1 MGMNYKHSDNKN
13 NNKSLAHITPH
24 MFVTMIIVTVIL
36 MLIGLTILMAKT
48 MQMKM
53 QPSDTT
59 KSTTQM
65 ATTSDTNNTDTGTDS
80 DSQSIPT
87 TETESNTLS
96 KQESILKELGVE
108 PYTGEPYTVINS
120 NVPFFTTDE
129 QKNATSDFLSF
140 SELDELQRPQ
150 TAYACLSYSSMPSE
164 DEERG
169 EIGQIK
175 PAGWHTVKY
184 PEIINDLYLYN
195 RCHLIGWQ
203 LCGENANEKNLIT
216 GTRYLNVSGMLPF
229 ENQIAEYLRKDSS
242 NRVLYRVTPIYTDDN
257 LIADGLLLEAKSMH
271 EQDKIPDIEFCVY
284 CYNVQPGIV
293 IDYTTGDSYAET
305 DTSTQSETEYILN
318 TSTNKIHLPD
328 CSAVKDMN
336 PNNKIT
342 SNKTLD
348 ALLNQ
353 GYTPCGICHPDS

>member
-1 MGMNYKHSDNKN
+1 MGRTYKHPDNKN
-13 NNKSLAHITPH
+13 STKPLAHITSH
-24 MFVTMIIVTVIL
+24 MFITMIITTVIL
-36 MLIGLTILMAKT
+36 ILIGLTILMVKT
-48 MQMKM
+48 MKIKTHTPDTTTELTTQAVASETNTETDSIQKTESATESATE
-53 QPSDTT
+53 SDT
-59 KSTTQM
+59 
-65 ATTSDTNNTDTGTDS
+65 
-80 DSQSIPT
+80 I
-87 TETESNTLS
+87 S
-96 KQESILKELGVE
+96 KQESILKELDVE

-140 SELDELQRPQ
+140 SELDKLQRPQ
-150 TAYACLSYSSMPSE
+150 TAYACLSHSSMPSE

-169 EIGQIK
+169 KIGQIK

-184 PEIINDLYLYN
+184 PEIISDLYLYN

-229 ENQIAEYLRKDSS
+229 ENQIADYLQKNSS

-257 LIADGLLLEAKSMH
+257 LIANGLLLEAKSIH
-271 EQDKIPDIEFCVY
+271 KQDKIPDIEFCVY
-284 CYNVQPGIV
+284 CYNVQPGII
-293 IDYTTGDSYAET
+293 IDYATGDSYVE
-305 DTSTQSETEYILN
+305 TSTNTQSKTTYILN
-318 TSTNKIHLPD
+318 TSTNKIHLSD

-348 ALLNQ
+348 DLLNQ

>member
-1 MGMNYKHSDNKN
+1 MGMTYKHPDNKN
-13 NNKSLAHITPH
+13 NNKPLAHITSH
-24 MFVTMIIVTVIL
+24 MFITMIITAVIL
-36 MLIGLTILMAKT
+36 ILIGLTILMVKT
-48 MQMKM
+48 MRIKTH
-53 QPSDTT
+53 PPDTT
-59 KSTTQM
+59 TELTTQAVTSETNTETDSIRKTESTTE
-65 ATTSDTNNTDTGTDS
+65 SD
-80 DSQSIPT
+80 II
-87 TETESNTLS
+87 S

-140 SELDELQRPQ
+140 SELDALQRPQ
-150 TAYACLSYSSMPSE
+150 TAYACLSHSSMPSE
-164 DEERG
+164 NEERG

-184 PEIINDLYLYN
+184 PEIISDLYLYN

-229 ENQIAEYLRKDSS
+229 ENQIADYLQKDSS

-284 CYNVQPGIV
+284 CYNVQPGII
-293 IDYTTGDSYAET
+293 IDYATGDSHAET
-305 DTSTQSETEYILN
+305 SKSTQSKTTYILN

-336 PNNKIT
+336 PDNKIT

-348 ALLNQ
+348 DLLNQ
-353 GYTPCGICHPDS
+353 GYTPCSICHPDS

>member
-1 MGMNYKHSDNKN
+1 MGMTYKHPDNKN
-13 NNKSLAHITPH
+13 NNKPLTHITSH
-24 MFVTMIIVTVIL
+24 MFITMIITAVIL
-36 MLIGLTILMAKT
+36 ILIGLTILMVKT
-48 MQMKM
+48 MKIKTH
-53 QPSDTT
+53 PPDTT
-59 KSTTQM
+59 TELTTQ
-65 ATTSDTNNTDTGTDS
+65 TVTSDTNTETDS
-80 DSQSIPT
+80 IQK
-87 TETESNTLS
+87 TESATESDTIS

-140 SELDELQRPQ
+140 SDLDELQRPQ
-150 TAYACLSYSSMPSE
+150 TACACLSHSSMPSE
-164 DEERG
+164 NEERG

-184 PEIINDLYLYN
+184 PEIISDLYLYN

-229 ENQIAEYLRKDSS
+229 ENQIADYLQKDSS

-257 LIADGLLLEAKSMH
+257 LIADGLLLEAKSIH

-293 IDYTTGDSYAET
+293 IDYMTGDSHAET
-305 DTSTQSETEYILN
+305 DVSEQSETEYILN
-318 TSTNKIHLPD
+318 TNTNKIHLPD
-328 CSAVKDMN
+328 CSAVKDIN
-336 PNNKIT
+336 PDNKVT

-348 ALLNQ
+348 DLLNH

>member
-1 MGMNYKHSDNKN
+1 MGMTYKHPDNKN
-13 NNKSLAHITPH
+13 NNKPLAHITSH
-24 MFVTMIIVTVIL
+24 MFITMIITAVIL
-36 MLIGLTILMAKT
+36 MLIGLTILMVKT
-48 MQMKM
+48 MKIKTH
-53 QPSDTT
+53 PPDTT
-59 KSTTQM
+59 TELTTQAVISETNTETDSIRKTESTTE
-65 ATTSDTNNTDTGTDS
+65 SD
-80 DSQSIPT
+80 II
-87 TETESNTLS
+87 S

-150 TAYACLSYSSMPSE
+150 TAYACLSCSSMPSE
-164 DEERG
+164 NEERG

-184 PEIINDLYLYN
+184 PEIISDLYLYN

-229 ENQIAEYLRKDSS
+229 ENQIADYLRKDSS

-257 LIADGLLLEAKSMH
+257 LIADGLLLEAKSIH

-293 IDYTTGDSYAET
+293 IDYMTGDSHAET
-305 DTSTQSETEYILN
+305 DMNEQSETESETTYILN
-318 TSTNKIHLPD
+318 TNTNKIHLPD
-328 CSAVKDMN
+328 CSAVKDIN
-336 PNNKIT
+336 PNNKVT

-348 ALLNQ
+348 DLLNQ

>member
-1 MGMNYKHSDNKN
+1 MGMTYKHPDNKS
-13 NNKSLAHITPH
+13 NNKPLTHITSH
-24 MFVTMIIVTVIL
+24 MFITMIITAVIL
-36 MLIGLTILMAKT
+36 ILIGLTILMIKT
-48 MQMKM
+48 IKIKTHPPNTTTELTTQAVTSETNTETDSIQKTESATE
-53 QPSDTT
+53 SDT
-59 KSTTQM
+59 
-65 ATTSDTNNTDTGTDS
+65 
-80 DSQSIPT
+80 I
-87 TETESNTLS
+87 S
-96 KQESILKELGVE
+96 KQESILKELGIE
-108 PYTGEPYTVINS
+108 PYAGEPYTVINS

-140 SELDELQRPQ
+140 SELDKLQRPQ
-150 TAYACLSYSSMPSE
+150 TACACLSHSSMPSE
-164 DEERG
+164 NEERG

-184 PEIINDLYLYN
+184 PEIISDLYLYN

-229 ENQIAEYLRKDSS
+229 ENQIADYLRKDNS

-257 LIADGLLLEAKSMH
+257 LIADGLLLEAKSIH

-284 CYNVQPGIV
+284 CYNVQPGII
-293 IDYTTGDSYAET
+293 IDYATGDSHTET
-305 DTSTQSETEYILN
+305 SASTQSETEYILN
-318 TSTNKIHLPD
+318 TNTNKIHLPD
-328 CSAVKDMN
+328 CSAVKDIN
-336 PNNKIT
+336 PDNKVT

-348 ALLNQ
+348 DLLNQ